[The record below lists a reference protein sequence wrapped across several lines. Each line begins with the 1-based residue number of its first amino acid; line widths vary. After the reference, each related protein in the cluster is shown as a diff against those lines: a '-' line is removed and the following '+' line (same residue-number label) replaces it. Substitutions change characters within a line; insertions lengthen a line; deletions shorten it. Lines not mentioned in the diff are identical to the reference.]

1 MVGLQDSLVESRWE
15 DPQDYFVKL
24 SFLSLAKQ
32 TNWHDRIYKSQL
44 AKVILRVRGIVEID
58 KEKFLWHGLTSTTTK
73 KEISVAQQ
81 R

>member
-24 SFLSLAKQ
+24 SFLPLAKQ
-32 TNWHDRIYKSQL
+32 TNWYDRIYKSQL

-58 KEKFLWHGLTSTTTK
+58 KEKFL
-73 KEISVAQQ
+73 
-81 R
+81 